1 VDRRKALL
9 AISSGLATALSLRG
23 LGAQTKKVARVGY
36 LTSGKPGGAFDTFR
50 VFREGLLRLG
60 YVEGQDVVFEVRYG
74 EGQVDQLAGLAA
86 ELLRSNVDII
96 ALSSAVALRAAK
108 QAGARI
114 PIVFA
119 VVPSPA
125 AIVEMGFAAA
135 VDRPGGNITGVSSFD
150 RNQAT
155 KSFDVLKEV
164 LPNLHSVAIL
174 SDQDIPHSA
183 TDPGWNP
190 LERNYDT
197 AARAAGLESLVLR
210 IKGPA
215 PDLEAA
221 FKAMMEQ
228 KVQALRVLEVP
239 VPLLHL
245 DRIAELAKTHAMPT
259 MFPGGYPNSGGLI
272 SYGTSIFDAVREM
285 PAYVDKILKGADPG
299 ALPILTSTEG
309 EMVVNLQTAEKIGV
323 KVPAEVIK
331 RASHVL

>member
-1 VDRRKALL
+1 MDRRKALL
-9 AISSGLATALSLRG
+9 AISSGFAIALDPHG

-74 EGQVDQLAGLAA
+74 EGQVAQLADLAA
-86 ELLRSNVDII
+86 DLLRSGVDII

-125 AIVEMGFAAA
+125 AVVEMGFAAS
-135 VDRPGGNITGVSSFD
+135 VDRPGGNITGISSFD
-150 RNQAT
+150 PYQAA
-155 KSFDVLKEV
+155 KSFDLLKEV
-164 LPNLHSVAIL
+164 VTNLHSVAIL

-190 LERNYDT
+190 LERNYDK
-197 AARAAGLESLVLR
+197 AARAAGLESVVLR
-210 IKGPA
+210 IKGPT
-215 PDLEAA
+215 PDLETA
-221 FKAMMEQ
+221 FKAMTEQ

-245 DRIAELAKTHAMPT
+245 DRIAELAKAHDLPT
-259 MFPGGYPNSGGLI
+259 MFPGGYPNSGGLV

-285 PAYVDKILKGADPG
+285 PGYVDKILKGAEPG
-299 ALPILTSTEG
+299 ELPILISTEG
-309 EMVVNLQTAEKIGV
+309 EMVINLKTAEKIGV

-331 RASHVL
+331 RASRVL